1 MKPVT
6 VLYEITGHFQRISM
20 LFPVKDL
27 GATFSR
33 NSNAD
38 ETLEPVKEVCDTLI
52 CSAMARVSW
61 ICLLVGDL
69 PLLGQSARATNRC
82 KASTAKRH

>member
-1 MKPVT
+1 
-6 VLYEITGHFQRISM
+6 M

-38 ETLEPVKEVCDTLI
+38 ETLEPVKEVCD
-52 CSAMARVSW
+52 SRYMQRY
-61 ICLLVGDL
+61 
-69 PLLGQSARATNRC
+69 GQSVGYAC
-82 KASTAKRH
+82 